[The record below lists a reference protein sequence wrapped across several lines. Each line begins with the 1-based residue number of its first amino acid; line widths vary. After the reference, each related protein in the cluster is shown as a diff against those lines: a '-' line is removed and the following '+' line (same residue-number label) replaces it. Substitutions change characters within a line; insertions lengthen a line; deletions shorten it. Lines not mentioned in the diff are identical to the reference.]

1 MSVAPHSG
9 IIDFGTFTPPDG
21 ATDGIQGEVPQPLAG
36 QEAYV
41 LTAVGW
47 APGGGGGGAVT
58 QIIAGTN
65 VSISPAGGTGAVTIN
80 STGSGGVSSVTGTAP
95 VVSSGG
101 TTPAISMAKATT
113 LVDGYL
119 STIDWNTFNNK
130 QPAGSYLTAIT
141 ATTPLSGSGTS
152 GSPLII
158 AQASTSTSG
167 YLTSTDWNTFN
178 NKQAAGTYVTSVGA
192 TSPVTSTGGTTPT
205 IAMPAATTSVSG
217 YLTSTDWTTFNN
229 KQPAG
234 SYLTAVT
241 ADAPLSGS
249 GTSGSHLVIAT
260 ANTTTTGALTSTD
273 WNTFN
278 GKQATL
284 VSGTNIK
291 TVGSTSL
298 LGSGDVPV
306 VTSIVA
312 GTNVTISPVGGT
324 GAVTINATGGGGSTS
339 PAGANTQIQF
349 NNSGAFGASANL
361 TWDGTTAK
369 ATNVET
375 TGGVLADGNFS
386 GTYVDGIVVDY
397 DPTGSIGRISVGGS
411 DGLNFYNGGVAGSLL
426 GSVANNGDWSL
437 TRFLDV
443 GNGSLVGGATNPIIA
458 AAGSAAGYVQIY
470 IHNDNAGSSSSADLA
485 AYPDNGTDASGYI
498 DMGITSSTYSDA
510 TYPIYG
516 ANEGYIIMS
525 NPSTATTATGNLVFA
540 TDSTGTT
547 NAFQWYVGSFTVA
560 KTAYKMQL
568 DGTNL
573 YVKQAFKA
581 DGVIEST
588 TGGFKFPDATTQT
601 TSAFPS
607 TTANKVLASPD
618 GSTGTPSYRAL
629 VSNDIPDLLLTK
641 LPEAWPK
648 MSANAATTA
657 NITLSGTQTID
668 GVALVAGNRCL
679 VKNQTAGQD
688 NGIYDVSAST
698 WTRSADANTTSKI
711 AGAAVNVDAGTING
725 GKIYDTDLKT
735 TDTLGTTAMNWYALV
750 DTNGAT
756 FGGTLTLRA
765 GTATAGTAPLYM
777 TSGTNLT
784 TAAAG
789 AVEYDGNTPYFSIA
803 ASTRGV
809 LPTEQIVVLT
819 GTNTLT
825 SQTGV
830 QPIFDGGGGPTNG
843 SVTLPIG
850 TYQFECVYALTAMSA
865 TSGSFGFAL
874 GGAATKTYTYD
885 ATASK
890 AGTAAATSQAGFK
903 LFSSAAATA
912 LVTNSTGTVGSAVIK
927 GIIRVTSAGT
937 IIPQVSLTVASAA
950 IVSANSYF
958 KVSPLGNVSTVATV
972 GNWA

>member
-1 MSVAPHSG
+1 MALVLLDRAQETATAVTTVS
-9 IIDFGTFTPPDG
+9 FTLTG
-21 ATDGIQGEVPQPLAG
+21 ASTGYQTLAAVGNGNTTYYGSTDGTNWETGIGTYSSTGPTLTRTTVLASSNAG
-36 QEAYV
+36 A
-41 LTAVGW
+41 AVTFS
-47 APGGGGGGAVT
+47 GAVT
-58 QIIAGTN
+58 VWVDYSA
-65 VSISPAGGTGAVTIN
+65 
-80 STGSGGVSSVTGTAP
+80 
-95 VVSSGG
+95 
-101 TTPAISMAKATT
+101 AK
-113 LVDGYL
+113 
-119 STIDWNTFNNK
+119 
-130 QPAGSYLTAIT
+130 
-141 ATTPLSGSGTS
+141 
-152 GSPLII
+152 
-158 AQASTSTSG
+158 
-167 YLTSTDWNTFN
+167 
-178 NKQAAGTYVTSVGA
+178 
-192 TSPVTSTGGTTPT
+192 
-205 IAMPAATTSVSG
+205 
-217 YLTSTDWTTFNN
+217 
-229 KQPAG
+229 
-234 SYLTAVT
+234 AVT
-241 ADAPLSGS
+241 ADS
-249 GTSGSHLVIAT
+249 VY
-260 ANTTTTGALTSTD
+260 
-273 WNTFN
+273 
-278 GKQATL
+278 
-284 VSGTNIK
+284 
-291 TVGSTSL
+291 
-298 LGSGDVPV
+298 
-306 VTSIVA
+306 
-312 GTNVTISPVGGT
+312 
-324 GAVTINATGGGGSTS
+324 ATGEF
-339 PAGANTQIQF
+339 Q
-349 NNSGAFGASANL
+349 
-361 TWDGTTAK
+361 GTFT
-369 ATNVET
+369 
-375 TGGVLADGNFS
+375 
-386 GTYVDGIVVDY
+386 DGIVIDHV
-397 DPTGSIGRISVGGS
+397 TGTGRISAGS
-411 DGLNFYNGGVAGSLL
+411 ADDITFYNGGVGGSEL
-426 GSVANNGDWSL
+426 GHASSNGDWV
-437 TRFLDV
+437 FNGNVQV
-443 GNGSLVGGATNPIIA
+443 GLGTLIGGATNPLIA
-458 AAGSAAGYVQIY
+458 AAGSAASYVQIY
-470 IHNDNAGSSSSADLA
+470 VHNDNAGANSSADIA
-485 AYPDNGTDASGYI
+485 AYADNGTDASGYI

-516 ANEGYIIMS
+516 ASEGYLIMS
-525 NPSTATTATGNLVFA
+525 APSGTSTSGNLVYA
-540 TDSTGTT
+540 TDSTGTS
-547 NAFQWYVGSFTVA
+547 NAHQWYVGGFGVA

-568 DGTNL
+568 NGTNL
-573 YVKQAFKA
+573 LVKQPIQAN
-581 DGVIEST
+581 GVIEST

-601 TSAFPS
+601 TSSFPAS
-607 TTANKVLASPD
+607 TPANQVLASPD

-698 WTRSADANTTSKI
+698 WTRSADANTISKI

-725 GKIYDTDLKT
+725 GKIYDIDLKT

-756 FGGTLTLRA
+756 FNGTLTLRA

-809 LPTEQIVVLT
+809 MPTEQIVVLT
-819 GTNTLT
+819 GTNNLT
-825 SQTGV
+825 SQTAA

-972 GNWA
+972 GNWV